1 MHRILLVLLLA
12 GCPSAALSPDPDP
25 SPEPETPAAPDHSV
39 AEPTELMPEV
49 WLVTSLNSDPIRD
62 DLENGRFDMPVEGE
76 TDGITWTAVA
86 PDESGVLGEFPSSV
100 VYAAAL
106 VDLPE
111 TGGLFAAADRAWSV
125 WLEDR
130 PQPANVYGGL
140 NLPVPLT
147 GSPGERMVVLRGFG
161 GRGANRIKLWTTPDP
176 VHLNLG
182 DLTWPHLVHNDPTER
197 WLGVPTLNFSEGPVL
212 DLVAEVVEDD
222 HWQSSQE
229 VFEALP
235 TGATT
240 QVPFLLLPKEGWS
253 YEAPAEGED
262 APTIAVT
269 LRLTAPAWERPYET
283 SIELEVVAEGATY
296 QRTFKS
302 PLDGSI
308 QYYGVVPP
316 SNFDPS
322 TGYAAVLSLH
332 GAGVGAL
339 GQARSYSQRDWN
351 YVFAT
356 TNRRPFG
363 FDHEEW
369 GRFNDLATL
378 DDARSVFNI
387 DDTRTYLSGHSM
399 GGHGTWHVGVTTPG
413 RFALVGPSAGWES
426 FYSYGGSTRPTGA
439 LSRSRAHSD
448 TLVYLENLARRTAYI
463 IHGDADDNVPISEGY
478 RMRTALLEY
487 TDQVTMH
494 VEPGAGHWWDGDV
507 SVGVDCVDWQPMFD
521 MMAELTVDPLETDFY
536 FRSAGAH
543 YNPDHS
549 YVRLQS
555 SETPWEDIELQS
567 EETDVGLA
575 LTTTNARSLEIDG
588 AGLRGRGFEV
598 ISVDG
603 VDHDLPDGPLWIGP
617 TEGKTAD
624 QHGTFNQVFRRPFCF
639 VYDEAGSEYAEFA
652 AYMIS
657 SWSLIGNGSACSVP
671 VAELTETLRQ
681 ERNLIWLGVDMAE
694 IGDAATLP
702 LSWDDESF
710 TLGDD
715 RFTTSAL
722 LFVFPRGEHL
732 DAAMVSAPGQEELL
746 LTVVPWSSRAGLPD
760 YHMFSSFGG
769 VRSGFFENDWS
780 YVEP

>member
-1 MHRILLVLLLA
+1 MPRILALLLLA
-12 GCPSAALSPDPDP
+12 GCPSAPVEPD
-25 SPEPETPAAPDHSV
+25 PEPETPAPADHSA
-39 AEPTELMPEV
+39 AEPTELLPEA
-49 WLVTSLNSDPIRD
+49 WLVTSLGSDPFGD
-62 DLENGRFDMPVEGE
+62 DLAEGRFDMPVEGE
-76 TDGITWTAVA
+76 TDGVTWTAVV
-86 PDESGVLGEFPSSV
+86 PDESGVVGEYPSSV

-106 VDLPE
+106 VDVPE
-111 TGGLFAAADRAWSV
+111 EGGLFAAADRAWSV

-147 GSPGERMVVLRGFG
+147 GRAGERMVVLRGFG

-176 VHLNLG
+176 VYMNLG
-182 DLTWPHLVHNDPTER
+182 DLTWPHLVQGDETER
-197 WLGVPTLNFSEGPVL
+197 WLGVPTLNFAESPVL
-212 DLVAEVVEDD
+212 DLVAAVVEDE
-222 HWQSSQE
+222 HWQATEQ
-229 VFEALP
+229 VFPALP
-235 TGATT
+235 PGATT
-240 QVPFLLLPKEGWS
+240 QVPFLLLPQGAWT

-262 APTIAVT
+262 APSVEVR
-269 LRLTAPAWERPYET
+269 LRLSAPAWDRPYEVT
-283 SIELEVVAEGATY
+283 ITLELVPEAATH

-302 PLDGSI
+302 PLDDSV

-316 SNFDPS
+316 SNFDLAAD
-322 TGYAAVLSLH
+322 YAAVLSLH

-339 GQARSYSQRDWN
+339 GQARSYSQRDGN

-378 DDARSVFNI
+378 DDARSVFHI
-387 DDTRTYLSGHSM
+387 DDTRTYLTGHSM

-426 FYSYGGSTRPTGA
+426 FYSYGGSSRPGGA
-439 LSRSRAHSD
+439 LARSRAHSD

-463 IHGDADDNVPISEGY
+463 IHGDADDNVPISEGD
-478 RMRTALLEY
+478 RMRAALLEY
-487 TDQVTMH
+487 TDDVFMH
-494 VEPGAGHWWDGDV
+494 VEEGAGHWWDGDV
-507 SVGVDCVDWQPMFD
+507 SAGVDCVDWQPMFD
-521 MMAELTVDPLETDFY
+521 LMSELIVDPLETDFF

-555 SETPWEDIELQS
+555 ALTPWEDIDLLS
-567 EETDVGLA
+567 EATDEGLV

-588 AGLRGRGFEV
+588 AGLRGRGFEA
-598 ISVDG
+598 ITVDG
-603 VDHDLPDGPLWIGP
+603 VEHDLPDGPLWVGP
-617 TEGKTAD
+617 ADGKTAD

-652 AYMIS
+652 GYMIS
-657 SWSLIGNGSACSVP
+657 AWSLIGNGSACAVP
-671 VAELTETLRQ
+671 VSELTDALRA
-681 ERNLIWLGVDMAE
+681 ERNLVWLGVAMADVGE
-694 IGDAATLP
+694 SATMP

-710 TLGDD
+710 TLGED
-715 RFTTSAL
+715 RFTTAAL

-732 DAAMVSAPGQEELL
+732 DAAIVTAPGDEELL
-746 LTVVPWSSRAGLPD
+746 MDVVPWSSRSGLPD
-760 YHMFSSFGG
+760 YYVWSRFGG
-769 VRSGFFENDWS
+769 VRSGFFENDWT
-780 YVEP
+780 YVAP